1 MFDLIKKTIQSGNYK
16 FLELQ
21 QRIARLYAMG
31 NISAEELDEL
41 MALAVEKTSPD
52 QERPELLTLIQ
63 NLAAKIDA
71 LAAEVTALKAGS
83 TDSDAAEGDACEYSS
98 WQPWDGLSDK
108 YQPGSIV
115 SHNGH
120 LWESV
125 YSGQNVWEPGTVDE
139 RFWVKR
145 SDLE

>member
-1 MFDLIKKTIQSGNYK
+1 MFDLIKNTIQSGNYK

-41 MALAVEKTSPD
+41 MGMAVEKASPD

-63 NLAAKIDA
+63 NLSAKVDD
-71 LAAEVTALKAGS
+71 LAAEVAVLNSGS
-83 TDSDAAEGDACEYSS
+83 ADGDAAEGDSCEYPS

-108 YQPGSIV
+108 YQPGTIV
-115 SHNGH
+115 SHNGK

-125 YSGQNVWEPGTVDE
+125 YPGQNVWEPGTVDE
-139 RFWVKR
+139 RFWAEY
-145 SDLE
+145 LP